1 MTLLTS
7 SSVHAYGDS
16 KLLNLFF
23 DWLYQLQP
31 SYFNFSGVISQL
43 EREYAISIKLP
54 PVIQIGAVE
63 TTNINPGGKNSN
75 HANFILRYQSV
86 ELAIYN
92 HHNGERSSLIDSVI
106 FDISISGY
114 FVIEN
119 NKISINSLVSKVTG
133 GDFIQNPLLKNIL
146 ENYAFPILEEQT
158 KNIDLPQFQNLFSS
172 HLNLQITD
180 IAVIRDIL
188 SVHSEITSDRTSKNN
203 DRANTDYEIIY
214 LPQTSDNSS
223 ILAITANAEA
233 INVLIDSLL
242 PPISKN
248 FEDINGDDLTA
259 IGLQASIEMG
269 KPSISINGNNAT
281 GTANVSIY
289 IQGGIKLLG
298 TWTWVAI
305 PMPDT
310 QLTLSLGVE
319 KDSEGKT
326 GLLKLTSVDNL
337 NLSLENIPNIFESD
351 KHRLSDLFNEILKSF
366 KGFVDSELSQVKIPL
381 CQLPDT
387 VPGTDIKANLQFDD
401 FSIVNSRI
409 QALIRV
415 SSF

>member
-1 MTLLTS
+1 M
-7 SSVHAYGDS
+7 
-16 KLLNLFF
+16 
-23 DWLYQLQP
+23 
-31 SYFNFSGVISQL
+31 
-43 EREYAISIKLP
+43 
-54 PVIQIGAVE
+54 
-63 TTNINPGGKNSN
+63 
-75 HANFILRYQSV
+75 
-86 ELAIYN
+86 
-92 HHNGERSSLIDSVI
+92 
-106 FDISISGY
+106 
-114 FVIEN
+114 
-119 NKISINSLVSKVTG
+119 SKVTG
-133 GDFIQNPLLKNIL
+133 GDFIQNPLLKTIL

-223 ILAITANAEA
+223 ILAITANTEA